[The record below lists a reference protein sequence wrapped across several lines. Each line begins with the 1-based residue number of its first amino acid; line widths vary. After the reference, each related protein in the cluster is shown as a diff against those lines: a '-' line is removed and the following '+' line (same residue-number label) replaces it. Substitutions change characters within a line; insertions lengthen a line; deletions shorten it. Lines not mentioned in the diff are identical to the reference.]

1 MQQAEWD
8 GYDNNFHPA
17 APALQ
22 FGPFAPQFAAQVT
35 NTKNKNTYLKKHKK
49 NREKYHECFF
59 NLCRILILFEY
70 ETQSQNLRN
79 KSITSYITQEL
90 NL

>member
-35 NTKNKNTYLKKHKK
+35 NTKNKNKYLKKHKK
-49 NREKYHECFF
+49 KSWKVSRVFF
-59 NLCRILILFEY
+59 QLPNVEY
-70 ETQSQNLRN
+70 
-79 KSITSYITQEL
+79 
-90 NL
+90 

>member
-59 NLCRILILFEY
+59 NYLRGHSHITLCPRGGGGGQLKHNIL
-70 ETQSQNLRN
+70 
-79 KSITSYITQEL
+79 
-90 NL
+90 

>member
-35 NTKNKNTYLKKHKK
+35 NKNKYLKKHKK
-49 NREKYHECFF
+49 SREKYHECFF

-70 ETQSQNLRN
+70 ETLSQNLRN